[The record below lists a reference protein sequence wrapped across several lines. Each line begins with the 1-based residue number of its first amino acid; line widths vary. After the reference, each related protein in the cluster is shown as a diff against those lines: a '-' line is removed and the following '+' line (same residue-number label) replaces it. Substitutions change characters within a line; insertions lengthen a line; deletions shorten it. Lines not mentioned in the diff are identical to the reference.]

1 MKKSV
6 GKATNPVRNKF
17 LCGANSHWNFI
28 RSFIKTALQGK
39 NKFLLVGGIVFIF
52 LLLFL
57 NGFIQ
62 GKKRIEGLISY
73 EVKRQGLVISVLEGG
88 NLKALRSQ
96 KIINEVPGQ
105 RNILEVIDEGILITE
120 KDVQDSKILMKLD
133 SKDLDD
139 RAEEL
144 RITVENSLSSYTQA
158 QQNLEIRKKQN
169 DSDIIQAELNV
180 KFAKIDLEKYL
191 GEKLAGEL
199 IASINKNINFSEL
212 IANQQL
218 EGEALNKKRELENNI
233 DLTKEEVAR
242 AKDRVQWSEKLAEK
256 EYITK
261 SELDAD
267 RFSLQQQEASSENS
281 KLGYQLFLD
290 YDFPKQVALLFSDY
304 QESLREFDRTKAK
317 CESEIIKSE
326 ANVKSTEATYLE
338 RKNNLSE
345 AEQNIAKCTI
355 RATQPGLVTYASS
368 SNPWHS
374 QDPIQAG
381 TNVRNRQ
388 ELLNI
393 PDFSSMGVEVKIHES
408 SIEKIKVGQK
418 AIIKVDAC
426 SGNQFTG
433 EVKKVA
439 PLPDATFKWMNPDL
453 NVYIVKI
460 SLDRNGQ
467 NFDCLKPGLSA
478 EVEITIEKLANVL
491 VVPLVVISARE
502 GKSACAVLRGSR
514 IEIRELELGSSS
526 EDMVEVKSGLK
537 EGEIVVIFP
546 GEMGEQVKKT
556 PMAEIGKFKSEETE
570 NMPTEQSSTTNT
582 TRPENSGTGR
592 PNR

>member
-1 MKKSV
+1 MEKSV
-6 GKATNPVRNKF
+6 VKVTK
-17 LCGANSHWNFI
+17 SHI

-39 NKFLLVGGIVFIF
+39 NKFLLIGGIILICLI
-52 LLLFL
+52 LLL

-62 GKKRIEGLISY
+62 GKKRVSGLISY
-73 EVKRQGLVISVLEGG
+73 QVKKQDLVISVIEGG

-120 KDVQDSKILMKLD
+120 KDVADSKILMKLD

-144 RITVENSLSSYTQA
+144 RITVENSSSSYTQA
-158 QQNLEIRKKQN
+158 QQNLEIQKKQN
-169 DSDIIQAELNV
+169 ESDIIQAGLNV

-191 GEKLAGEL
+191 GEKLAAEL
-199 IASINKNINFSEL
+199 IASADKDINFSEL
-212 IANQQL
+212 IANPQL

-242 AKDRVQWSEKLAEK
+242 AKDRVQWSEKLSEK

-290 YDFPKQVALLFSDY
+290 YDFPKQVALLISNY
-304 QESLREFDRTKAK
+304 QESLRELDRTKAQ

-326 ANVKSTEATYLE
+326 ANVKSTEAAYLE

-355 RATQPGLVTYASS
+355 MATQPGLVTYASS
-368 SNPWHS
+368 DNPWRS

-388 ELLNI
+388 ALLNL
-393 PDFSSMGVEVKIHES
+393 PDFSSMGVEIRIHEA
-408 SIEKIKVGQK
+408 SIEKIKLGQK
-418 AIIKVDAC
+418 TIVKVDAFPDKT
-426 SGNQFTG
+426 FTG
-433 EVKKVA
+433 EVKKIS
-439 PLPDATFKWMNPDL
+439 PLPDANFKWMNPDL
-453 NVYIVKI
+453 NVYLIEV
-460 SLDRNGQ
+460 SLEKNGQ
-467 NFDCLKPGLSA
+467 GFDLLKPGMSVNA
-478 EVEITIEKLANVL
+478 EVLVEKLENVL
-491 VVPLVVISARE
+491 VVPLAVISGRE
-502 GKSACAVLRGSR
+502 GYSTCSVLRGSR
-514 IEIRELELGSSS
+514 MEIREVELGSSN
-526 EDMVEVKSGLK
+526 EDMVEVKNGLK
-537 EGEIVVIFP
+537 EGEVVAILP
-546 GEMGEQVKKT
+546 RGTGYQVKKT
-556 PMAEIGKFKSEETE
+556 SEEEKGKFE
-570 NMPTEQSSTTNT
+570 STAT
-582 TRPENSGTGR
+582 TKPEK
-592 PNR
+592 

>member
-6 GKATNPVRNKF
+6 GKETK
-17 LCGANSHWNFI
+17 SHI

-39 NKFLLVGGIVFIF
+39 NKFFLAGGIVFIF

-57 NGFIQ
+57 NGFIH

-73 EVKRQGLVISVLEGG
+73 EVKRQGLVISVVEGG

-158 QQNLEIRKKQN
+158 QQNLEIQKKQN

-199 IASINKNINFSEL
+199 IINESENINFSKL
-212 IANQQL
+212 IANPQL
-218 EGEALNKKRELENNI
+218 EGEALNKKRELENSI
-233 DLTKEEVAR
+233 DLSKEEVAR
-242 AKDRVQWSEKLAEK
+242 AKDRVQWSEKLSEK

-290 YDFPKQVALLFSDY
+290 YDFPKQVALLLSNY
-304 QESLREFDRTKAK
+304 QESLRELDKTKAK
-317 CESEIIKSE
+317 CGSEIIKAESYVRSSE
-326 ANVKSTEATYLE
+326 AAYLGI
-338 RKNNLSE
+338 KNNLSE
-345 AEQNIAKCTI
+345 AEQNIVKCTI
-355 RATQPGLVTYASS
+355 RATQPGLVVYATS
-368 SNPWHS
+368 SNPWRS
-374 QDPIQAG
+374 QNPIQPG
-381 TNVRNRQ
+381 TTVYDRQ
-388 ELLNI
+388 DLLNL

-418 AIIKVDAC
+418 VLIKVDAC

-453 NVYIVKI
+453 NVYLVEI
-460 SLDRNGQ
+460 SLDKNGQ

-478 EVEITIEKLANVL
+478 EVEIMIEKLENVL
-491 VVPLVVISARE
+491 VVPLAVISQRE
-502 GKSACAVLRGSR
+502 GKSTCAVLRGSR
-514 IEIRELELGSSS
+514 IDIRKIELGSSS

-537 EGEIVVIFP
+537 EREIVVILS

-556 PMAEIGKFKSEETE
+556 PMAETGKFKSEETE
-570 NMPTEQSSTTNT
+570 NMPTEQPPTTNT